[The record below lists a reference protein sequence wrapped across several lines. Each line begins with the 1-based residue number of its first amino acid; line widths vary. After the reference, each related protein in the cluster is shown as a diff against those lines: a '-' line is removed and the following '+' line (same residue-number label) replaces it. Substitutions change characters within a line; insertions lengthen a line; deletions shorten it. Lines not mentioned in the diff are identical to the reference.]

1 MESSYVSVQTVAA
14 ALGLTTVHVQRLT
27 RAGVLTKVGHGK
39 YDLDACVSSYA
50 AYKAEDDD
58 EEAAP
63 PELIAERARLTAA
76 QASLAEYRL
85 RAETG
90 RYVGKDETHEAW
102 NTLVSSTSSR
112 LHLLT
117 SVDLQG
123 TDDACQIEFILR
135 KAVYEALDDLATA
148 AEETQGKDD
157 RTDIIKKQETDDE
170 PLDLEEEKVRLTS
183 AQASLAEL
191 KLSVERGDVVL
202 VEEVQASWIKRI
214 SNCRS
219 KLLSLPNRLA
229 PLLVAYSQNF
239 GTQISQTSAPKSGQL
254 RQVRSIVF
262 SRVD

>member
-1 MESSYVSVQTVAA
+1 MESSSSFVSVQAVAA

-27 RAGVLTKVGHGK
+27 RAGVLSKVGHGK
-39 YDLDACVSSYA
+39 YDLDACVSAYSS
-50 AYKAEDDD
+50 YKAEQDD
-58 EEAAP
+58 EETAP
-63 PELIAERARLTAA
+63 PELIAERARLTRA
-76 QASLAEYRL
+76 QATLAEYRL

-90 RYVGKDETHEAW
+90 RYVDKGETHEAW

-123 TDDACQIEFILR
+123 IDDACQIEFILR

-148 AEETQGKDD
+148 AEETQGRNDC
-157 RTDIIKKQETDDE
+157 TDIDKKQSTDDDE
-170 PLDLEEEKVRLTS
+170 PDLEAERVRLTS
-183 AQASLAEL
+183 AQASIAEL

-202 VEEVQASWIKRI
+202 IDGVQASWIKRI

-229 PLLVAYSQNF
+229 PLLVSC
-239 GTQISQTSAPKSGQL
+239 SAE
-254 RQVRSIVF
+254 RVAASIAEHINEALTELGEV
-262 SRVD
+262 